1 MRFLSP
7 DTNTSGTTPAPMP
20 DSSQVP
26 TDMETDPTN
35 DREIIDQQ
43 TGETYPKEA
52 DQSAQ
57 PDVLQANNLREA
69 IAYALD
75 GSGPG
80 PMHSSPDVPAG
91 HQVITEGTTNEVGDI
106 DGEE

>member
-7 DTNTSGTTPAPMP
+7 DTDLSGIAPAASP

-43 TGETYPKEA
+43 TGDTYPKEA
-52 DQSAQ
+52 DQSAETT
-57 PDVLQANNLREA
+57 VLENNNLSEA

-80 PMHSSPDVPAG
+80 MTHDTPNAPGG
-91 HQVITEGTTNEVGDI
+91 HQIITRGTTNDVGDF
-106 DGEE
+106 EEE